1 MRILKIIR
9 SIGKVNKDYY
19 KYAIIEIVLIIAGI
33 LIALEVNNSNEERKL
48 RKEEKKVLLG
58 FHNEISSSI
67 LNLNL
72 VNDKKKGVVNSTKEF
87 LKYTGPN
94 GKWDSK
100 LKLDSLIYH
109 VATSGWRHVP
119 QEGVLNDIIN
129 NGKLSI
135 ITDEDIKSQIASLP
149 KAFSQILENDRV
161 NRLNIHNNIIPFLSK
176 NTSIRN
182 MTNYVETFEYSV
194 NYLNYSK
201 FEFNNNDLIRSK
213 EFENIISWQSQY
225 HKFGIEFLEKLKI
238 KYSDIQNRIEKKYP
252 EVDYENLSKNLDRGV
267 WN

>member
-9 SIGKVNKDYY
+9 NIGKVNKDYY

-94 GKWDSK
+94 GLW
-100 LKLDSLIYH
+100 
-109 VATSGWRHVP
+109 
-119 QEGVLNDIIN
+119 
-129 NGKLSI
+129 
-135 ITDEDIKSQIASLP
+135 
-149 KAFSQILENDRV
+149 
-161 NRLNIHNNIIPFLSK
+161 
-176 NTSIRN
+176 
-182 MTNYVETFEYSV
+182 ET
-194 NYLNYSK
+194 K
-201 FEFNNNDLIRSK
+201 
-213 EFENIISWQSQY
+213 
-225 HKFGIEFLEKLKI
+225 
-238 KYSDIQNRIEKKYP
+238 
-252 EVDYENLSKNLDRGV
+252 
-267 WN
+267 